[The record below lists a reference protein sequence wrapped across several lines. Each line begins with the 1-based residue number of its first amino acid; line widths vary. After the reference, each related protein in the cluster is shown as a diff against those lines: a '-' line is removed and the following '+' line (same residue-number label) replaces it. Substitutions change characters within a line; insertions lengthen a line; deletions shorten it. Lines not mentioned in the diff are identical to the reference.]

1 MYKNH
6 AVFRKTAGCS
16 RTCRFLTAN
25 YECVRRFILNT
36 EVCERMAL
44 DEMKEF
50 RDTLVHYY
58 IDGILARGFVPRMP
72 KVHMQDFGTELS
84 GIVITHENA
93 AEHKYAGALV
103 TMDDM
108 LGLRGNILWHAQ
120 PSPKHTLYANNVPH
134 QYRIQPITG
143 DPCDI
148 DRYLREGIAFYD
160 RFDRDPLLDIAM
172 KTFILRGILDL
183 QATPRL
189 TAKPF

>member
-1 MYKNH
+1 
-6 AVFRKTAGCS
+6 
-16 RTCRFLTAN
+16 
-25 YECVRRFILNT
+25 LNT
-36 EVCERMAL
+36 AVGERMAL
-44 DEMKEF
+44 DEMREF
-50 RDTLVHYY
+50 QDTLVYQY

-108 LGLRGNILWHAQ
+108 LGLRSNVLWLAQ
-120 PSPKHTLYANNVPH
+120 PSAAHTLYANNVPH
-134 QYRIQPITG
+134 QYHIRPVSG

-160 RFDRDPLLDIAM
+160 RFEKDDLMDIAI